1 MSNGRV
7 VRTSPATRFPLSF
20 GGMSDTIDNDPT
32 SELLDALRLAIRA
45 MNATP
50 NFDTGIRNPERKHRT
65 LRSYELL
72 PKIEAVVRKHEG
84 PS

>member
-1 MSNGRV
+1 
-7 VRTSPATRFPLSF
+7 
-20 GGMSDTIDNDPT
+20 MSDDTDKDPR
-32 SELLDALRLAIRA
+32 SELLEALRLAIRA

-50 NFDTGIRNPERKHRT
+50 NFDTGISNPERKHRT

-72 PKIEAVVRKHEG
+72 PKLEAVVRKYEG

>member
-1 MSNGRV
+1 MSAE
-7 VRTSPATRFPLSF
+7 PAPT
-20 GGMSDTIDNDPT
+20 DPI
-32 SELLDALRLAIRA
+32 SELRQALQLAIRA

-50 NFDTGIRNPERKHRT
+50 NFDTRIPNPERKNRT

-72 PKIEAVVRKHEG
+72 PKLEAVVRKYEG

>member
-1 MSNGRV
+1 VSLFINSFLFDSQDRRMGEESE
-7 VRTSPATRFPLSF
+7 RT
-20 GGMSDTIDNDPT
+20 DPT
-32 SELLDALRLAIRA
+32 RELLEALRLAIRA

-50 NFDTGIRNPERKHRT
+50 SFETGIPNPERKGRT

-72 PKIEAVVRKHEG
+72 PKLEAIVRKYEG

>member
-1 MSNGRV
+1 L
-7 VRTSPATRFPLSF
+7 PLSF
-20 GGMSDTIDNDPT
+20 GGMSDTIDKDPT
-32 SELLDALRLAIRA
+32 TELLEALRLAIRA

-50 NFDTGIRNPERKHRT
+50 NFDTRIPNPERTHRT

-72 PKIEAVVRKHEG
+72 PKLEAVVRKYEG